1 MSALQANTTVQS
13 IVLDGNSIEYRLL
26 AQIKSLATR
35 NMQDQTKHKAPSQ
48 TRTAPI
54 KPKIQKPVSKL
65 CKSASD
71 CDHDHSISSWAT
83 LETIIEELGSED
95 DESDI

>member
-13 IVLDGNSIEYRLL
+13 IVLDGNSIKDRLL
-26 AQIKSLATR
+26 AQIKSLAAR
-35 NMQDQTKHKAPSQ
+35 NMQEQTKHKAPSQ
-48 TRTAPI
+48 TSTAPT

-65 CKSASD
+65 SEWASD
-71 CDHDHSISSWAT
+71 CDHNHSISSWAT
-83 LETIIEELGSED
+83 LETIIEEFGSED